1 MLKNGL
7 LSKVFIVIFLT
18 LLNASFS
25 YAEEENTSNPLA
37 KNNDASICSF
47 INELASPKQKY
58 IDEANRRGLACSKV
72 ANAPLTI
79 PANSTLIPD
88 SDSWT
93 DSNSWTCDK
102 GYKLNTG
109 KTGCVLQTIPT
120 NSHKDGAS
128 WTCNTNYYKS
138 GSACR
143 KVPANAYSS
152 FTSNFWYCNDG
163 YKRKGMNCEK
173 SATYKPLPEKA
184 PESSLN
190 SFLMIGVF
198 LFILFNV
205 AFKFGMSPKPT
216 IKLRPF
222 PRKKPSTPSSEE
234 SSKPLASQNR
244 PEVKAHSSDF
254 DTQLT
259 QQTETIKSLRADL
272 SALMNNINDMSQ
284 TFMTLKTSLDQKDE
298 EISRYKNG
306 YDATIFKNF
315 LLRFTRVDKVIKE
328 YVADNKIDLN
338 GLQDIQIQMDDALAE
353 CEVEIYTPEIG
364 LDYKSTAGLAD
375 NPETRETLE
384 KSKDATIAEVLI
396 PGYRHMLPND
406 GYQIIVEAK
415 VAIHVYKKNN

>member
-47 INELASPKQKY
+47 INELASPEQKF
-58 IDEANRRGLACSKV
+58 IDEANRRG
-72 ANAPLTI
+72 I
-79 PANSTLIPD
+79 
-88 SDSWT
+88 
-93 DSNSWTCDK
+93 
-102 GYKLNTG
+102 
-109 KTGCVLQTIPT
+109 
-120 NSHKDGAS
+120 
-128 WTCNTNYYKS
+128 
-138 GSACR
+138 
-143 KVPANAYSS
+143 
-152 FTSNFWYCNDG
+152 
-163 YKRKGMNCEK
+163 NCEK
-173 SATYKPLPEKA
+173 SATYQPLPEKA

-259 QQTETIKSLRADL
+259 QQTGTIKSLRSDL
-272 SALMNNINDMSQ
+272 SDLKKDINDMSQ

-328 YVADNKIDLN
+328 YIGDNKIDLN

-353 CEVEIYTPEIG
+353 CDVEIYIPEIG
-364 LDYKSTAGLAD
+364 LNYKMTAGLED
-375 NPETRETLE
+375 NPEIRETLE
-384 KSKDATIAEVLI
+384 KSKDATITEILM
-396 PGYRHMLPND
+396 PGYRRKLPND
-406 GYQIIVEAK
+406 GYQVIIEAK
-415 VAIHVYKKNN
+415 VAILVYKKK